1 VAWHLAEREWIAGLS
16 SRRKLQNFTARSY
29 RFAAALCVFH
39 LIQGLP
45 KVTPDPL
52 I

>member
-1 VAWHLAEREWIAGLS
+1 MDCWIVIVG
-16 SRRKLQNFTARSY
+16 RKLQNFTARSY

-39 LIQGLP
+39 LIHGLP
-45 KVTPDPL
+45 NLTPDPL